1 MPASDGRYARMRVPA
16 PSAGTGA
23 GFWTQPLPIT
33 KTSVPA
39 ASEQAKEAKEATEY
53 NEEVERHNLMDAEN
67 FAIMGMMAKV
77 FVSQA
82 VGFFLMAVAVFSL
95 LAFLTTDDPNHKVSC
110 ALSVVINLVA
120 AMHYYAIVQF
130 RRLELDPF
138 ARWTSVAIEFAV
150 DACRH
155 SDWLVT
161 LCFLVRK
168 IYFLINHQPFGAGRD
183 LLLSADAA
191 VSLAALMILLGALSR
206 LGTDEM
212 WDWRDGSRQIT
223 ACVLSGVLPY
233 IGSLV
238 CFVVLM
244 IDFVLAA
251 EGMENAMV
259 FRSFFLVWIGYPL
272 VSIVSIGVRN
282 YSARAVDGYPGY
294 VSPLLS
300 MFKDLAYGL
309 LDCWSKGAF
318 GLYTAHAVFGLSFFG
333 APAAAPYGWASPSPP
348 AP

>member
-1 MPASDGRYARMRVPA
+1 M
-16 PSAGTGA
+16 
-23 GFWTQPLPIT
+23 
-33 KTSVPA
+33 
-39 ASEQAKEAKEATEY
+39 
-53 NEEVERHNLMDAEN
+53 
-67 FAIMGMMAKV
+67 
-77 FVSQA
+77 
-82 VGFFLMAVAVFSL
+82 
-95 LAFLTTDDPNHKVSC
+95 
-110 ALSVVINLVA
+110 
-120 AMHYYAIVQF
+120 
-130 RRLELDPF
+130 
-138 ARWTSVAIEFAV
+138 
-150 DACRH
+150 
-155 SDWLVT
+155 T

-238 CFVVLM
+238 CFIVLM

-251 EGMENAMV
+251 DGMENAMV

-272 VSIVSIGVRN
+272 VSLVSIGVRN
-282 YSARAVDGYPGY
+282 YSSRAVDGYPGY

-309 LDCWSKGAF
+309 LDDDAFVTLCNGAGFGF
-318 GLYTAHAVFGLSFFG
+318 GLLQLGVYCYVCFLLQPLEGEATPLKSKS
-333 APAAAPYGWASPSPP
+333 PA
-348 AP
+348 